1 MFELIKHLVKNDIQ
15 HTVSDNGNITVTNN
29 LDLEDVSGADAL
41 PDNLTVGG
49 WLDLSGTSITAL
61 PDNLTVGGG
70 LDLRGTSITALPDNL
85 TVGGGLDL
93 RGTSITTLPDN
104 LTVGGGLYLS
114 GNSITTLPDNLTVGG
129 WLDLSGN
136 SITTLPDNLTV
147 GGWLDLRGTSITTL
161 PDHFSCNSLYLEAER
176 ISNIAYRKNCGYS
189 SRTIFAA
196 WTGKEFRIAAGC
208 FFGSIEQFEQAVD
221 DKYNGSAA
229 EAYKKAARDCVAELT
244 VKLNPKD

>member
-1 MFELIKHLVKNDIQ
+1 
-15 HTVSDNGNITVTNN
+15 
-29 LDLEDVSGADAL
+29 
-41 PDNLTVGG
+41 
-49 WLDLSGTSITAL
+49 
-61 PDNLTVGGG
+61 
-70 LDLRGTSITALPDNL
+70 
-85 TVGGGLDL
+85 
-93 RGTSITTLPDN
+93 
-104 LTVGGGLYLS
+104 
-114 GNSITTLPDNLTVGG
+114 
-129 WLDLSGN
+129 
-136 SITTLPDNLTV
+136 DNLTV

>member
-1 MFELIKHLVKNDIQ
+1 MFDLIKHLVKNDIQ
-15 HTVSDNGNITVTNN
+15 HTVSDNGNITVTND
-29 LDLEDVSGADAL
+29 LDLEDVSCVDTLPDNLTVGGGLNLRGTSITAL
-41 PDNLTVGG
+41 PDNLTVGD

-70 LDLRGTSITALPDNL
+70 LYLSGTSITALPDNLTVGDWLDLRGTSITALPDNLTVGDWLDLRGTSITALPDNL
-85 TVGGGLDL
+85 TVGGGLYL
-93 RGTSITTLPDN
+93 SGTSITA
-104 LTVGGGLYLS
+104 
-114 GNSITTLPDNLTVGG
+114 
-129 WLDLSGN
+129 
-136 SITTLPDNLTV
+136 
-147 GGWLDLRGTSITTL
+147 L

-221 DKYNGSAA
+221 DKYDGDAA

>member
-1 MFELIKHLVKNDIQ
+1 MFDLIKHLVKNDIQ
-15 HTVSDNGNITVTNN
+15 HTVSDNGNITVTND
-29 LDLEDVSGADAL
+29 LDLEDVSCVD
-41 PDNLTVGG
+41 
-49 WLDLSGTSITAL
+49 
-61 PDNLTVGGG
+61 
-70 LDLRGTSITALPDNL
+70 
-85 TVGGGLDL
+85 
-93 RGTSITTLPDN
+93 TLPDN
-104 LTVGGGLYLS
+104 LTVGGGLNLS
-114 GNSITTLPDNLTVGG
+114 
-129 WLDLSGN
+129 
-136 SITTLPDNLTV
+136 
-147 GGWLDLRGTSITTL
+147 GTSITAL

-221 DKYNGSAA
+221 DKYDGDAA